1 MQLNSYTQIKEVMDK
16 FNIAPNKKFGQNF
29 LLDNNVLNKI
39 ANSCNLDKTK
49 SVLEVGP
56 GMGALTDRLCTRAK
70 NVVSI
75 EIDRGMIPVLNYTL
89 GEYDNFDIVNG
100 DVLDKN
106 IREEAFSKLTKPFSV
121 CANLPY
127 YITTPIIMSFLEECN
142 DVDTMVLMMQKEV
155 AERICASPATKD
167 YGILT
172 LAIQYYADCELLFTV
187 SPQSFYPKPNVTSIV
202 IRLTKLDKPRVEVK
216 DRDLL
221 FKVIRSSFNMRR
233 KTIINN
239 LSSSFSL
246 DKATISEILQK
257 SNIDEK
263 RRGETLSLDEFAV
276 LSDNFYEILH
286 KSID

>member
-89 GEYDNFDIVNG
+89 GEYDNFDFVNG

>member
-155 AERICASPATKD
+155 AERICAKPATKD